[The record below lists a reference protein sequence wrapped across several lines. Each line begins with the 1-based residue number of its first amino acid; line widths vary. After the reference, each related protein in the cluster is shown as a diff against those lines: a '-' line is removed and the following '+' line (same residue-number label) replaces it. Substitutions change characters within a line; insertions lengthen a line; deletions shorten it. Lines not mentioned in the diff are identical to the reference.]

1 MSKVPTCDEIIDDL
15 TKDLENHCVA
25 NDVQPATT
33 QNILETSRT
42 QSDESAVDELVNKA
56 LNDKTEDDNEEET
69 SESPNGNKPAIPED
83 YIDEEA
89 LKEEESTLTEA
100 ELTERHQK
108 SIEIKNKGNQE
119 FRDELYLESIQT
131 YTDGLHICPL
141 KHKNDRAILYCNRS
155 ASKIKLKRIEAA
167 IDDCTKAIELN
178 PGYQRAYL
186 RRAAAFEEKDKL
198 DEALEDYKKLLELD
212 PGQKDAREAIHRLPP
227 LIQAR
232 NEKLKDEMLGK
243 LKDLG
248 NMFLKPFGLSTNNFK
263 MQQDPNTG
271 GYSVNFQQ

>member
-1 MSKVPTCDEIIDDL
+1 MSQVPTCDEIIDDL

-33 QNILETSRT
+33 QNILETSKT
-42 QSDESAVDELVNKA
+42 QSDESAVEELVNKA

-119 FRDELYLESIQT
+119 FRDELYA
-131 YTDGLHICPL
+131 LHTAPL
-141 KHKNDRAILYCNRS
+141 LHFHDLTLLLYCYNYDVKQQTS
-155 ASKIKLKRIEAA
+155 LKSRHSI
-167 IDDCTKAIELN
+167 CF
-178 PGYQRAYL
+178 QSVC
-186 RRAAAFEEKDKL
+186 
-198 DEALEDYKKLLELD
+198 
-212 PGQKDAREAIHRLPP
+212 
-227 LIQAR
+227 
-232 NEKLKDEMLGK
+232 M
-243 LKDLG
+243 
-248 NMFLKPFGLSTNNFK
+248 NN
-263 MQQDPNTG
+263 
-271 GYSVNFQQ
+271 